1 MKAKIMQDNKLRV
14 LVADDHG
21 IVRLGMVQLIKEG
34 WPQAVFSEAED
45 FQQLKQHMATE
56 KFDLAV
62 VDANMPNGTLQQAL
76 DYRNLKQPGLKVLVF
91 SSQDENVYAMRYLE
105 MGAQGFMNK
114 LSSKSTMH
122 RAIAT
127 MLQKGQYLSDEMKEN
142 VIFNTGT
149 PRKPIENLSNREL
162 EIASKLA
169 GGHAVSTIAEDMNL
183 HPSTVST
190 YKNRLFKKLN
200 IDSLAELIAILD
212 TYQ

>member
-1 MKAKIMQDNKLRV
+1 MQDNKLRV

-21 IVRLGMVQLIKEG
+21 IVRIGMIQLIKEG
-34 WPQAVFSEAED
+34 WPQAVFTEAED
-45 FQQLKQHMATE
+45 FQQLKEQIATAA
-56 KFDLAV
+56 FDLAV
-62 VDANMPNGTLQQAL
+62 VDANMPNGTLQQAI
-76 DYRNLKQPGLKVLVF
+76 DYRDLKQPDLKILVF

-114 LSSKSTMH
+114 LSSKSTVH

-127 MLQKGQYLSDEMKEN
+127 MLQKGKYLSEEMKEN
-142 VIFNTGT
+142 VIFNSGSK
-149 PRKPIENLSNREL
+149 RKPIENLSNREL

-169 GGHAVSTIAEDMNL
+169 EGQTITAIADTMHL

-200 IDSLAELIAILD
+200 IESLAELIAILD
-212 TYQ
+212 TYN

>member
-1 MKAKIMQDNKLRV
+1 MQDNKLRV

-21 IVRLGMVQLIKEG
+21 IVRIGMIQLIKEG
-34 WPQAVFSEAED
+34 WPQAVFTEAED
-45 FQQLKQHMATE
+45 FQQLKEQIATAA
-56 KFDLAV
+56 FDLAV
-62 VDANMPNGTLQQAL
+62 VDANMPNGTLQQAI
-76 DYRNLKQPGLKVLVF
+76 DYRDLKQPDLKILVF

-114 LSSKSTMH
+114 ISSKSTVH

-127 MLQKGQYLSDEMKEN
+127 MLQKGKYLSEEMKEN
-142 VIFNTGT
+142 VIFNSGSK
-149 PRKPIENLSNREL
+149 RKPIENLSNREL

-169 GGHAVSTIAEDMNL
+169 EGQTITAIADTMHL

>member
-1 MKAKIMQDNKLRV
+1 MQDNKLRV

-21 IVRLGMVQLIKEG
+21 IVRIGMIQLIKEG
-34 WPQAVFSEAED
+34 WPQAVFTEAED
-45 FQQLKQHMATE
+45 FQQLKEQIATAA
-56 KFDLAV
+56 FDLAV
-62 VDANMPNGTLQQAL
+62 VDANMPNGTLQQAI
-76 DYRNLKQPGLKVLVF
+76 DYRDLKQPDLKILVF

-114 LSSKSTMH
+114 LSSKSTVH

-127 MLQKGQYLSDEMKEN
+127 MLQKGKYLSEEMKEN
-142 VIFNTGT
+142 VIFNSGSK
-149 PRKPIENLSNREL
+149 RKPIENLSNREL

-169 GGHAVSTIAEDMNL
+169 EGQTITAIADTMHL

>member
-1 MKAKIMQDNKLRV
+1 MQDNKLRV

-21 IVRLGMVQLIKEG
+21 IVRIGMIQLIKEG
-34 WPQAVFSEAED
+34 WPQAVFTEAED
-45 FQQLKQHMATE
+45 FQQLKEQIATAA
-56 KFDLAV
+56 FDLAV
-62 VDANMPNGTLQQAL
+62 VDANMPNGTLQQAI
-76 DYRNLKQPGLKVLVF
+76 DYRDLKQPELKILVF

-114 LSSKSTMH
+114 LSSKSTVH

-127 MLQKGQYLSDEMKEN
+127 MLQKGKYLSEEMKEN
-142 VIFNTGT
+142 VIFNSGSK
-149 PRKPIENLSNREL
+149 RKPIENLSNREL

-169 GGHAVSTIAEDMNL
+169 EGQTITAIADTMHL

>member
-1 MKAKIMQDNKLRV
+1 MQDNKLRV

-21 IVRLGMVQLIKEG
+21 IVRIGMIQLIKEG
-34 WPQAVFSEAED
+34 WPQAVFTEAED
-45 FQQLKQHMATE
+45 FQQLKEQIATAA
-56 KFDLAV
+56 FDLAV
-62 VDANMPNGTLQQAL
+62 VDANMPNGTLQQAI
-76 DYRNLKQPGLKVLVF
+76 DYRDLKQPDLKILVF

-114 LSSKSTMH
+114 LSSKSTVH

-127 MLQKGQYLSDEMKEN
+127 MLQKGKYLSEEMKEN
-142 VIFNTGT
+142 VIFNSGSK
-149 PRKPIENLSNREL
+149 RKPIENLSNREL

-169 GGHAVSTIAEDMNL
+169 EGQTITAIADIMNL